1 MVLALLLIFCSVFL
15 CGEKEA
21 GYASQNAGMTD
32 IRVGLSALYG
42 GKTQIKIS
50 NTKIGLGYCIK
61 DSYQTDLEFASST
74 GFVFTPER
82 VAAVIRNLG
91 VSALP
96 VAIYRNYW
104 RVYVG
109 GTATAEQAEQ
119 IYAKIKDRFGYSY
132 SVLMPDN
139 GHRVLVRADRYEFL
153 IDGEKKKAYPQFK
166 ALDLDG
172 KGNAVLDL
180 GERRYRG
187 RIEIGCFGKNSVT
200 AVKLPFG
207 GVKGAG
213 CMCAQLCAY
222 EGGLQCGF

>member
-1 MVLALLLIFCSVFL
+1 MSLLGGCLNRESRKKRGMVLALLLIFCSVFL

-74 GFVFTPER
+74 GFVFTPAAGYYYSLAKTYSSYANAER

-119 IYAKIKDRFGYSY
+119 IYAKIKDR
-132 SVLMPDN
+132 
-139 GHRVLVRADRYEFL
+139 
-153 IDGEKKKAYPQFK
+153 
-166 ALDLDG
+166 
-172 KGNAVLDL
+172 
-180 GERRYRG
+180 
-187 RIEIGCFGKNSVT
+187 
-200 AVKLPFG
+200 
-207 GVKGAG
+207 
-213 CMCAQLCAY
+213 
-222 EGGLQCGF
+222 